1 MIRLLIFA
9 GIAYFF
15 YRKIK
20 SWALENMSQDRKSFN
35 KSEQAVNDIMIQDPY
50 CKTYFPKR
58 EAVQLDINGTQ
69 LYFCSNQ
76 CREKFISEYYN
87 NTQEDRK

>member
-9 GIAYFF
+9 GLAYFF

-20 SWALENMSQDRKSFN
+20 TWALENINPPRHSFN
-35 KSEQAVNDIMIQDPY
+35 KPEDNINDIMIQDPY

-58 EAVQLDINGTQ
+58 EAVQLDINGKQ
-69 LYFCSNQ
+69 LYFCSTQ
-76 CREKFISEYYN
+76 CREKYIAKYY
-87 NTQEDRK
+87 EK